1 MYMYTR
7 AKISSLFGIMVS
19 FIVHCY
25 QMARIGRHTTV
36 LAMILTRQLI
46 VSVTTAIRAFNLK
59 TFFVSWLPYHSSVQ
73 FGFVSQ
79 QAAAKL
85 AHHEGMKI
93 ERNLLLY
100 CHCASLVPA
109 V

>member
-46 VSVTTAIRAFNLK
+46 VSVTTAINLK
-59 TFFVSWLPYHSSVQ
+59 TFFVSLLPYHSSVQ